1 MFSEWIVPFFTL
13 ATLEIVL
20 GIDNLVFLAIVTSRL
35 PEKDRPSARRYGI
48 ALACITRIL
57 LLFSLSWLTR
67 MTHDLFKIG
76 EMGFSVR
83 DLVLIFGG
91 LFLIVKAIMEI
102 NNELKGANDT
112 SNGEGAGSYW
122 GAIAQIMVIDIV
134 FSLDSVITAVGMT
147 ASMPNPTNA
156 LIVMVAAIL
165 AAVAIMLFASNPVG
179 DFIERNPTVKMLA
192 LAFLILVGGALMA
205 DGLEIH
211 IPRGYLYV
219 AMAFSAGV
227 EALNAMARRA
237 KARQIDG
244 E

>member
-1 MFSEWIVPFFTL
+1 MFSEWIIPFLTL

-35 PEKDRPSARRYGI
+35 PELDRPSARRYGI
-48 ALACITRIL
+48 ALACVTRIM

-67 MTHDLFKIG
+67 MTDDLFSIG
-76 EMGFSVR
+76 GLGFSVR
-83 DLVLIFGG
+83 DLVLILGG
-91 LFLIVKAIMEI
+91 LFLVVKAVMEI
-102 NNELKGANDT
+102 ANELRGVSEQTEGKGA
-112 SNGEGAGSYW
+112 ASYW
-122 GAIAQIMVIDIV
+122 GAIAQIAVIDIV

-147 ASMPNPTNA
+147 AGSPNA
-156 LIVMVAAIL
+156 LPVMIAAIL
-165 AAVAIMLFASNPVG
+165 AAVAIMLFASNPVSE
-179 DFIERNPTVKMLA
+179 FIERHPTVKMLA

-205 DGLEIH
+205 DGFEIH

-227 EALNAMARRA
+227 EALNALVRS
-237 KARQIDG
+237 ARQRQVDG

>member
-1 MFSEWIVPFFTL
+1 MFAEWIIPFFTL

-35 PEKDRPSARRYGI
+35 PEIDRPSARRYGI
-48 ALACITRIL
+48 ALACITRIM

-67 MTHDLFKIG
+67 MTDDLFKLG
-76 EMGFSVR
+76 GLGFSVR
-83 DLVLIFGG
+83 DLVLILGG
-91 LFLIVKAIMEI
+91 LFLVVKAVMEI
-102 NNELKGANDT
+102 ANELRGVSEQSEGKGA
-112 SNGEGAGSYW
+112 ASYW
-122 GAIAQIMVIDIV
+122 GAIAQIAVIDIV

-147 ASMPNPTNA
+147 AGSPNA
-156 LIVMVAAIL
+156 LSVMVAAIL

-179 DFIERNPTVKMLA
+179 DFIERHPTVKMLA

-205 DGLEIH
+205 DGFEIH

-227 EALNAMARRA
+227 EALNAMVRS
-237 KARQIDG
+237 ARQRQVDG

>member
-1 MFSEWIVPFFTL
+1 MFAEWIIPFFTL

-35 PEKDRPSARRYGI
+35 PERDRPSARRYGI
-48 ALACITRIL
+48 ALACITRIM
-57 LLFSLSWLTR
+57 LLFSLSWLTH
-67 MTHDLFKIG
+67 MTDDLFKIG
-76 EMGFSVR
+76 SLGFSVR
-83 DLVLIFGG
+83 DLVLILGG
-91 LFLIVKAIMEI
+91 LFLVVKAVMEI
-102 NNELKGANDT
+102 TNELRGVSEQSEGKGA
-112 SNGEGAGSYW
+112 ASYW
-122 GAIAQIMVIDIV
+122 GAIAQIAVIDIV

-147 ASMPNPTNA
+147 AGSPNA
-156 LIVMVAAIL
+156 LPVMVAAIL

-179 DFIERNPTVKMLA
+179 DFIERHPTVKMLA

-205 DGLEIH
+205 DGFEIH

-227 EALNAMARRA
+227 EALNAMVRS
-237 KARQIDG
+237 ARQRQVDG

>member
-1 MFSEWIVPFFTL
+1 MFSEWIIPFLTL

-35 PEKDRPSARRYGI
+35 PELDRPSARRYGI
-48 ALACITRIL
+48 ALACVTRIM

-67 MTHDLFKIG
+67 MTDDLFSIG
-76 EMGFSVR
+76 GLGFSVR
-83 DLVLIFGG
+83 DLVLILGG
-91 LFLIVKAIMEI
+91 LFLVVKAVMEI
-102 NNELKGANDT
+102 ANELRGVSEQTEGKGA
-112 SNGEGAGSYW
+112 ASYW
-122 GAIAQIMVIDIV
+122 GAIAQIAVIDIV

-147 ASMPNPTNA
+147 AGSPNA
-156 LIVMVAAIL
+156 LPVMIAAIL
-165 AAVAIMLFASNPVG
+165 AAVAIMLFASNPVRE
-179 DFIERNPTVKMLA
+179 FIERHPTVKMLA

-205 DGLEIH
+205 DGFEIH

-227 EALNAMARRA
+227 EALNALVRS
-237 KARQIDG
+237 ARQRQVDG

>member
-1 MFSEWIVPFFTL
+1 MFAEWIIPFLTL

-35 PEKDRPSARRYGI
+35 PERDRPSARRYGI
-48 ALACITRIL
+48 ALACITRIM
-57 LLFSLSWLTR
+57 LLFSLSWLTH
-67 MTHDLFKIG
+67 MTDDLFKVG
-76 EMGFSVR
+76 GLGFSVR
-83 DLVLIFGG
+83 DLVLILGG
-91 LFLIVKAIMEI
+91 LFLVVKAVMEI
-102 NNELKGANDT
+102 SNELRGVSEQSEGKGA
-112 SNGEGAGSYW
+112 ASYW
-122 GAIAQIMVIDIV
+122 GAIAQIAVIDIV

-147 ASMPNPTNA
+147 AGSPNA
-156 LIVMVAAIL
+156 LPVMVAAIL

-179 DFIERNPTVKMLA
+179 DFIERHPTVKMLA

-205 DGLEIH
+205 DGFEIH

-227 EALNAMARRA
+227 EALNAMVRS
-237 KARQIDG
+237 ARQRQVDG

>member
-1 MFSEWIVPFFTL
+1 MFAEWIIPFFTL

-35 PEKDRPSARRYGI
+35 PELDRPSARRYGI

-67 MTHDLFKIG
+67 MTDDLFKLG
-76 EMGFSVR
+76 DLGFSVR
-83 DLVLIFGG
+83 DLVLILGG
-91 LFLIVKAIMEI
+91 LFLVVKAVMEI
-102 NNELKGANDT
+102 SNELRGVSEQSEGKGA
-112 SNGEGAGSYW
+112 ASYW
-122 GAIAQIMVIDIV
+122 GAIAQIAVIDIV

-147 ASMPNPTNA
+147 AGSPNA
-156 LIVMVAAIL
+156 LPVMVAAIL

-179 DFIERNPTVKMLA
+179 DFIERHPTVKMLA

-205 DGLEIH
+205 DGFEIH

-227 EALNAMARRA
+227 EALNAMVRS
-237 KARQIDG
+237 ARQRQVDG

>member
-1 MFSEWIVPFFTL
+1 MFAEWILPFITL

-20 GIDNLVFLAIVTSRL
+20 GIDNLVFLAIVTARL
-35 PEKDRPSARRYGI
+35 PEADRPSARRYGI

-57 LLFSLSWLTR
+57 LLFSLSYLTR
-67 MTHDLFKIG
+67 MTADLFEIG
-76 EMGFSVR
+76 GMGFSVR
-83 DLVLIFGG
+83 DLVLILGG

-102 NNELKGANDT
+102 TNELRGAEET
-112 SNGEGAGSYW
+112 GAHKPPSSYW
-122 GAIAQIMVIDIV
+122 GAIVQIAIIDIV

-147 ASMPNPTNA
+147 AGQPNA
-156 LIVMVAAIL
+156 LPIMVAAIL

-179 DFIERNPTVKMLA
+179 NFIERHPTVKMLA

-219 AMAFSAGV
+219 AMAFSGGV
-227 EALNAMARRA
+227 EALNAMVRNARA
-237 KARQIDG
+237 KRIDG